1 MARKASAA
9 TSSPAASPHRDA
21 VEALMRLVAM
31 RGWDGIEL
39 DEIAQEAG
47 LDLKTLRGLFPS
59 KGAMLGG
66 FARIIDDAML
76 GQSAADMAQE
86 PLRERLFDVM
96 MRRID
101 ALAPYKPA
109 LAKLIP
115 ALKLSPLELAAM
127 NGVALNSWR
136 YMLASANI
144 PTADALGHLRLQ
156 GAVLVFGKVL
166 DSWLK
171 DDDEGLAL
179 TMATLDRE
187 LDKAGRIMGR
197 FEDVHR
203 LTAPL
208 RGLMSSL
215 CRKGSARRRER
226 QDDGKTT
233 NGATTDGAA
242 A

>member
-1 MARKASAA
+1 MARKAQTAQAA
-9 TSSPAASPHRDA
+9 APTTDPRRAAI
-21 VEALMRLVAM
+21 EALMRLVAM
-31 RGWDGIEL
+31 RGWEGIEL
-39 DEIAQEAG
+39 TDIADEAG

-59 KGAMLGG
+59 KGAMLAG
-66 FARIIDDAML
+66 FARMIDDEML
-76 GQSAADMAQE
+76 SEPTTDMAGE

-101 ALAPYKPA
+101 ALTPYKAA

-115 ALKLSPLELAAM
+115 AIRRNPLELAAM

-144 PTADALGHLRLQ
+144 PTADALGQIRLQ
-156 GAVLVFGKVL
+156 GAVLMFSSVL
-166 DSWLK
+166 DVWIR
-171 DDDEGLAL
+171 DEDAGLAR
-179 TMATLDRE
+179 TMATLDKE

-197 FEDVHR
+197 FEDLHR

-208 RGLMSSL
+208 RGILDSFCS
-215 CRKGSARRRER
+215 KGSPRKRARDSE
-226 QDDGKTT
+226 DEAAG
-233 NGATTDGAA
+233 NAA